1 MNIVGIVIAVLF
13 IITISNFVFKKF
25 NILIDQTNISSHKS
39 FINGHKTIPLSGG
52 FVFFLILVFFLP
64 ENYQYF
70 TILIFFIFL
79 TGLLSDLDILH
90 SPFFRI
96 IFQIIIIVV
105 YLFLFD
111 NFVSSI
117 RVDFFDN
124 LLNIFFIKLFFT
136 SFCILVLI
144 NGTNFIDGV
153 NTLAVGYFILVAS
166 NVLYLTE
173 VIGLDLD
180 ILLVSTCLT
189 SLVVIYIF
197 NFFGKIYLG
206 DGGAY
211 LISFVVGV
219 ILIKFSNDNYLVSPY
234 YIVALLWYPAY
245 ENLFS
250 IIRKK
255 ILKKPPSTPDN
266 EHLHQLIYLYLNK
279 SFNINKNLSNPLSGL
294 LVCLYNLFYFFF
306 ILGHFK
312 YYHTTILVYSIL
324 FNVLFYNFLYFL
336 LKKKLIHNKNNG

>member
-1 MNIVGIVIAVLF
+1 MNIVGIAIAVLF

-25 NILIDQTNISSHKS
+25 NILIDQTNISNHKS
-39 FINGHKTIPLSGG
+39 FINGHKTTPLLGG

-96 IFQIIIIVV
+96 IFQTIIIVV

-153 NTLAVGYFILVAS
+153 NTLVVGYFILVAS

-173 VIGLDLD
+173 VNDLDLD

-211 LISFVVGV
+211 LISFAIGV
-219 ILIKFSNDNYLVSPY
+219 TLIKFSNDNYLVSPY

-255 ILKKPPSTPDN
+255 ISKKSPSVPDN
-266 EHLHQLIYLYLNK
+266 EHLHQFIYLYLDK
-279 SFNINKNLSNPLSGL
+279 LFNIDKNFSNTLSGVL
-294 LVCLYNLFYFFF
+294 ICLYNLFYFLF
-306 ILGHFK
+306 IFDEYNQTETLA
-312 YYHTTILVYSIL
+312 YSII
-324 FNVLFYNFLYFL
+324 FNVLFYNLLYFL
-336 LKKKLIHNKNNG
+336 LRKKLFRNK

>member
-25 NILIDQTNISSHKS
+25 DVLIDRTNISNHKS
-39 FINGHKTIPLSGG
+39 FINGHKTTPLLGG

-96 IFQIIIIVV
+96 TFQTIIIVV

-117 RVDFFDN
+117 RIDFFDN

-144 NGTNFIDGV
+144 NGTNFVDGV
-153 NTLAVGYFILVAS
+153 NTLVVGYFILVAS

-173 VIGLDLD
+173 IVGLDLD
-180 ILLVSTCLT
+180 VLLVSIYLTC
-189 SLVVIYIF
+189 LVVIYIF

-211 LISFVVGV
+211 LISFVAGV
-219 ILIKFSNDNYLVSPY
+219 TLIKFSNDNYLVSPY

-255 ILKKPPSTPDN
+255 ISKKSPSTPDN
-266 EHLHQLIYLYLNK
+266 EHLHQFIYLYLDK
-279 SFNINKNLSNPLSGL
+279 SFNIDKNFSSTLSGIL
-294 LVCLYNLFYFFF
+294 ICLYNLFYFLF
-306 ILGHFK
+306 IFDE
-312 YYHTTILVYSIL
+312 YHQTDTLVYSII
-324 FNVLFYNFLYFL
+324 FNVLFYNLLYFL
-336 LKKKLIHNKNNG
+336 LRKKLFKNK

>member
-1 MNIVGIVIAVLF
+1 MNIVGIATAVLF

-25 NILIDQTNISSHKS
+25 NILIDQTNISTHKS
-39 FINGHKTIPLSGG
+39 FINGHKTTPLLGG

-90 SPFFRI
+90 SPFLRI
-96 IFQIIIIVV
+96 IFQMIIIVA

-117 RVDFFDN
+117 RIDFFDN

-153 NTLAVGYFILVAS
+153 NTLVVGYFILVAS
-166 NVLYLTE
+166 NILYLTE
-173 VIGLDLD
+173 VNNLNLD

-211 LISFVVGV
+211 LVSFVAGV
-219 ILIKFSNDNYLVSPY
+219 TLIKFSNDNYLVSPY

-255 ILKKPPSTPDN
+255 ILKKTPSTPDN
-266 EHLHQLIYLYLNK
+266 EHLHQFIYLYLDK
-279 SFNINKNLSNPLSGL
+279 LFNINKNFSNTLSGIL
-294 LVCLYNLFYFFF
+294 ICLYNLFYFLF
-306 ILGHFK
+306 IFDEYNQTETLA
-312 YYHTTILVYSIL
+312 YSII
-324 FNVLFYNFLYFL
+324 FNVLFYNLLYFL
-336 LKKKLIHNKNNG
+336 LRKKLFKNK

>member
-1 MNIVGIVIAVLF
+1 
-13 IITISNFVFKKF
+13 
-25 NILIDQTNISSHKS
+25 
-39 FINGHKTIPLSGG
+39 
-52 FVFFLILVFFLP
+52 
-64 ENYQYF
+64 
-70 TILIFFIFL
+70 
-79 TGLLSDLDILH
+79 LH
-90 SPFFRI
+90 SPFLRI
-96 IFQIIIIVV
+96 IFQTIVIVV
-105 YLFLFD
+105 YLFLLD

-153 NTLAVGYFILVAS
+153 NTLVVGYFILVAS

-173 VIGLDLD
+173 VNSFNLD

-189 SLVVIYIF
+189 CLVTIYIF

-211 LISFVVGV
+211 LISFVIGV
-219 ILIKFSNDNYLVSPY
+219 TLIKFSNNNYLVSPY

-255 ILKKPPSTPDN
+255 ILKKFPSAPDN
-266 EHLHQLIYLYLNK
+266 EHLHQLIYLYLDK
-279 SFNINKNLSNPLSGL
+279 SFNVDKNFSNTLSGIL
-294 LVCLYNLFYFFF
+294 ICLYNLFYFLAIFDNF
-306 ILGHFK
+306 NYTK
-312 YYHTTILVYSIL
+312 TLVYSII

-336 LKKKLIHNKNNG
+336 LRKKLYKNI

>member
-25 NILIDQTNISSHKS
+25 DVLIDRTNISNHKS
-39 FINGHKTIPLSGG
+39 FINGHKTTPLLGG

-96 IFQIIIIVV
+96 IFQTIIIVV

-153 NTLAVGYFILVAS
+153 NTLVVGYFILVAS

-173 VIGLDLD
+173 VNDLDLD

-211 LISFVVGV
+211 LISFAIGV
-219 ILIKFSNDNYLVSPY
+219 TLIKFSNDNYLVSPY

-255 ILKKPPSTPDN
+255 ISKKSPSVPDN
-266 EHLHQLIYLYLNK
+266 EHLHQFIYLYLDK
-279 SFNINKNLSNPLSGL
+279 LFNIDKNFSNTLSGVL
-294 LVCLYNLFYFFF
+294 ICLYNLFYFLF
-306 ILGHFK
+306 IFDEYNQTETLA
-312 YYHTTILVYSIL
+312 YSII
-324 FNVLFYNFLYFL
+324 FNVLFYNLLYFL
-336 LKKKLIHNKNNG
+336 LRKKLFRNK

>member
-25 NILIDQTNISSHKS
+25 DILIDRTNISNHKS
-39 FINGHKTIPLSGG
+39 FINGHKTTPLLGG

-153 NTLAVGYFILVAS
+153 NTLVVGYFILVAS

-173 VIGLDLD
+173 VNNLDLD

-189 SLVVIYIF
+189 CLVVIYIF

-219 ILIKFSNDNYLVSPY
+219 TLIKFSNDNYLVSPY

-255 ILKKPPSTPDN
+255 ISKKSPSMPDN
-266 EHLHQLIYLYLNK
+266 EHLHQFIYLYLDK
-279 SFNINKNLSNPLSGL
+279 LFNINKNFSNTLSGIL
-294 LVCLYNLFYFFF
+294 ICLYNLFYFLF
-306 ILGHFK
+306 IFDEYNQTETLA
-312 YYHTTILVYSIL
+312 YSII
-324 FNVLFYNFLYFL
+324 FNVLFYNLLYFL
-336 LKKKLIHNKNNG
+336 LRKKLFKNK

>member
-1 MNIVGIVIAVLF
+1 MNTVGIVIAALF

-117 RVDFFDN
+117 RIDFFDN

-136 SFCILVLI
+136 SFCVLVLI

-173 VIGLDLD
+173 VNNLNLD

-189 SLVVIYIF
+189 SLVIIYIF

-211 LISFVVGV
+211 LISFVISVT
-219 ILIKFSNDNYLVSPY
+219 LIKFHNENYLVSPY

-255 ILKKPPSTPDN
+255 ILKKPTSTPDN

>member
-1 MNIVGIVIAVLF
+1 MNIVGTVIAVLF

-25 NILIDQTNISSHKS
+25 NILIDQTNISNHKS
-39 FINGHKTIPLSGG
+39 FINGHKTTPLLGG

-90 SPFFRI
+90 SPFLRI
-96 IFQIIIIVV
+96 IFQTIIIVV

-153 NTLAVGYFILVAS
+153 NTLVVGYFILVAS

-173 VIGLDLD
+173 VKNLDLD

-189 SLVVIYIF
+189 CFVIIYIF

-219 ILIKFSNDNYLVSPY
+219 TLIKFSNDNYIVSPY

-255 ILKKPPSTPDN
+255 ISKKTPSTPDN
-266 EHLHQLIYLYLNK
+266 EHLHQFIYLYLDR
-279 SFNINKNLSNPLSGL
+279 SFNINKNFSNTLSGIL
-294 LVCLYNLFYFFF
+294 ICLYNLFYFLF
-306 ILGHFK
+306 IFDEYNQTETLA
-312 YYHTTILVYSIL
+312 YSII
-324 FNVLFYNFLYFL
+324 FNVLFYNLLYFL
-336 LKKKLIHNKNNG
+336 LRKKLFKNK

>member
-1 MNIVGIVIAVLF
+1 MNIVGIAIAVLF

-25 NILIDQTNISSHKS
+25 NILIDQTNISTHKS
-39 FINGHKTIPLSGG
+39 FINGHKTTPLLGG

-96 IFQIIIIVV
+96 IFQTIIIVV

-153 NTLAVGYFILVAS
+153 NTLVVGYFILVAS

-173 VIGLDLD
+173 VNDLDLD

-211 LISFVVGV
+211 LISFAIGV
-219 ILIKFSNDNYLVSPY
+219 TLIKFSNDNYLVSPY

-255 ILKKPPSTPDN
+255 ILKKTPSTPDN
-266 EHLHQLIYLYLNK
+266 EHLHQFIYLYLDK
-279 SFNINKNLSNPLSGL
+279 LFNINKNFSNTLSGIL
-294 LVCLYNLFYFFF
+294 ICLYNLFYFLF
-306 ILGHFK
+306 ISAE
-312 YYHTTILVYSIL
+312 YHQTETLAYSII
-324 FNVLFYNFLYFL
+324 FNVLLYNLLYFL
-336 LKKKLIHNKNNG
+336 LRKKLFKNK

>member
-1 MNIVGIVIAVLF
+1 MNIVGTVIAVLF

-39 FINGHKTIPLSGG
+39 FINGYKTIPLSGG

-96 IFQIIIIVV
+96 IFQIIVIVA

-117 RVDFFDN
+117 RIDFFDN

-153 NTLAVGYFILVAS
+153 NTLVVGYFILVVS

-173 VIGLDLD
+173 VHNLNLD
-180 ILLVSTCLT
+180 ILLVSTCLA
-189 SLVVIYIF
+189 SLMVIYIF

-211 LISFVVGV
+211 LISFIIGV
-219 ILIKFSNDNYLVSPY
+219 ILIKFSNDNFLVSPY
-234 YIVALLWYPAY
+234 YVVALLWYPAY

-255 ILKKPPSTPDN
+255 ILSKSPSTPDN
-266 EHLHQLIYLYLNK
+266 KHLHQLIFLYLDK
-279 SFNINKNLSNPLSGL
+279 SFNIDKNFSNTLSGIL
-294 LVCLYNLFYFFF
+294 ICLYNLFYFLIIFDNF
-306 ILGHFK
+306 N
-312 YYHTTILVYSIL
+312 HTETLVYSVI
-324 FNVLFYNFLYFL
+324 FNVLFYNLLYL
-336 LKKKLIHNKNNG
+336 LLIKKLFKNK

>member
-25 NILIDQTNISSHKS
+25 DVLIDRTNISNHKS
-39 FINGHKTIPLSGG
+39 FINGHKTTPLLGG

-96 IFQIIIIVV
+96 IFQTIIIVV

-117 RVDFFDN
+117 RIDFFDN

-153 NTLAVGYFILVAS
+153 NTLVVGYFILVAS

-173 VIGLDLD
+173 VNNLDLD

-211 LISFVVGV
+211 LISFVAGV
-219 ILIKFSNDNYLVSPY
+219 TLIKFSNDNYIVSPY

-255 ILKKPPSTPDN
+255 ISKKSPSTPDN
-266 EHLHQLIYLYLNK
+266 EHLHQFIYLYLDK
-279 SFNINKNLSNPLSGL
+279 SFNINKNFSNTLSGIL
-294 LVCLYNLFYFFF
+294 ICLYNLFYFLF
-306 ILGHFK
+306 IFDEYNQTETLA
-312 YYHTTILVYSIL
+312 YSII
-324 FNVLFYNFLYFL
+324 FNVLFYNLLYFL
-336 LKKKLIHNKNNG
+336 LRKKLFKNK

>member
-1 MNIVGIVIAVLF
+1 MNIVGTVIAALF

-25 NILIDQTNISSHKS
+25 DILIDRTNISNHKS
-39 FINGHKTIPLSGG
+39 FINGYKTTPLLGG

-90 SPFFRI
+90 SPFLRI
-96 IFQIIIIVV
+96 IFQTIIIVV

-117 RVDFFDN
+117 RVDFFNN

-153 NTLAVGYFILVAS
+153 NTLVVGYFILVVS

-173 VIGLDLD
+173 VNSFNLD

-189 SLVVIYIF
+189 CLVTIYIF

-211 LISFVVGV
+211 LISFVIGV
-219 ILIKFSNDNYLVSPY
+219 TLIKFSNDNYLVSPY

-255 ILKKPPSTPDN
+255 ISKKFPSAPDN
-266 EHLHQLIYLYLNK
+266 EHLHQLIYLYLDK
-279 SFNINKNLSNPLSGL
+279 SFNVDKNFSNTLSGIL
-294 LVCLYNLFYFFF
+294 ICLYNLFYFLAIFDNF
-306 ILGHFK
+306 D
-312 YYHTTILVYSIL
+312 HTETLVYSII
-324 FNVLFYNFLYFL
+324 FNVFVYNFLYFL
-336 LKKKLIHNKNNG
+336 LRKKTYKNK

>member
-1 MNIVGIVIAVLF
+1 MNIVGIVITLLF

-25 NILIDQTNISSHKS
+25 DILIDRTNISSHKS
-39 FINGHKTIPLSGG
+39 FINGHKTTPLLGG

-79 TGLLSDLDILH
+79 IGLLSDLDILN

-96 IFQIIIIVV
+96 IFQTIIIVV
-105 YLFLFD
+105 YLSLFD

-124 LLNIFFIKLFFT
+124 LLNIFFIKLFFS

-153 NTLAVGYFILVAS
+153 NSLVVGYFILVAS
-166 NVLYLTE
+166 NILYLTE
-173 VIGLDLD
+173 VNNLNLD

-211 LISFVVGV
+211 LISFIAGV
-219 ILIKFSNDNYLVSPY
+219 TLIKFSNDNYPVSPY
-234 YIVALLWYPAY
+234 YIAALLWYPAY

-255 ILKKPPSTPDN
+255 ILKKTPSTPDN
-266 EHLHQLIYLYLNK
+266 EHLHQFIYLYLDK
-279 SFNINKNLSNPLSGL
+279 SFNIGKNFSNTLSGIL
-294 LVCLYNLFYFFF
+294 ICLYNLFYFLF
-306 ILGHFK
+306 IFDE
-312 YYHTTILVYSIL
+312 YHQTETLAYSII
-324 FNVLFYNFLYFL
+324 FNVLFYNILYFF
-336 LKKKLIHNKNNG
+336 LKKKLFKNK

>member
-117 RVDFFDN
+117 RIDFFDN

-136 SFCILVLI
+136 SFCLLVLI

-153 NTLAVGYFILVAS
+153 NTLVIGYFILVAS
-166 NVLYLTE
+166 NILYLTE
-173 VIGLDLD
+173 VNNLNLD

-189 SLVVIYIF
+189 SLVIIYIF

-211 LISFVVGV
+211 LISFVISVT
-219 ILIKFSNDNYLVSPY
+219 LIKFHNENYLVSPY

-255 ILKKPPSTPDN
+255 ILKKPTSTPDN

>member
-1 MNIVGIVIAVLF
+1 MNIVGIVIAALF
-13 IITISNFVFKKF
+13 IITISNFVFIKF
-25 NILIDQTNISSHKS
+25 DVLIDRTNISNHKS
-39 FINGHKTIPLSGG
+39 FINGHKTIFFLGG

-96 IFQIIIIVV
+96 TFQTIIIVV

-117 RVDFFDN
+117 RVDFFNN

-153 NTLAVGYFILVAS
+153 NTLVVGYFILVVS

-173 VIGLDLD
+173 VNSFNLD

-189 SLVVIYIF
+189 CLVTIYIF

-211 LISFVVGV
+211 LISFVIGV
-219 ILIKFSNDNYLVSPY
+219 TLIKFSNDNYLVSPY

-255 ILKKPPSTPDN
+255 ILKKFPSAPDN
-266 EHLHQLIYLYLNK
+266 EHLHQLIYLYLDK
-279 SFNINKNLSNPLSGL
+279 SFNVDKNFSNTLSGIL
-294 LVCLYNLFYFFF
+294 ICLYNLFYFLAIFDNF
-306 ILGHFK
+306 NYTK
-312 YYHTTILVYSIL
+312 TLVYSII
-324 FNVLFYNFLYFL
+324 FNVLFYNF
-336 LKKKLIHNKNNG
+336 

>member
-1 MNIVGIVIAVLF
+1 MNIVGTVIAVLF

-25 NILIDQTNISSHKS
+25 NILIDQTNISSHKR

-153 NTLAVGYFILVAS
+153 NTLVVGYFILVAS

-173 VIGLDLD
+173 VNDLDLD
-180 ILLVSTCLT
+180 ILLVSTCLIT
-189 SLVVIYIF
+189 LVVIYIF

-211 LISFVVGV
+211 LISFAIGV
-219 ILIKFSNDNYLVSPY
+219 TLIKFSNDNYLVSPY

-255 ILKKPPSTPDN
+255 ILKKTPSTPDN
-266 EHLHQLIYLYLNK
+266 EHLHQLIYLYLDK
-279 SFNINKNLSNPLSGL
+279 SFNIDKNFSNTLSGIL
-294 LVCLYNLFYFFF
+294 ICLYNLFYFLF
-306 ILGHFK
+306 IFDEYNQTETLA
-312 YYHTTILVYSIL
+312 YSII
-324 FNVLFYNFLYFL
+324 FNVLFYNLLYFL
-336 LKKKLIHNKNNG
+336 LRKKLFKNK

>member
-1 MNIVGIVIAVLF
+1 MNIVGIVIAALF

-25 NILIDQTNISSHKS
+25 NILIDRTNISNHKS
-39 FINGHKTIPLSGG
+39 FINGHKTTPLLGG
-52 FVFFLILVFFLP
+52 VVFFLILVFFLP
-64 ENYQYF
+64 KNYQYF

-90 SPFFRI
+90 SPLLRV
-96 IFQIIIIVV
+96 IFQTIVIVV

-111 NFVSSI
+111 NFIPST

-136 SFCILVLI
+136 LFCILVLI

-153 NTLAVGYFILVAS
+153 NTLVVGYFILVAS
-166 NVLYLTE
+166 NILYLTE

-189 SLVVIYIF
+189 CLVVIYIF
-197 NFFGKIYLG
+197 NFFGKTYLG

-211 LISFVVGV
+211 LISFVIGV
-219 ILIKFSNDNYLVSPY
+219 TLIKFSNDNYLVSPY

-255 ILKKPPSTPDN
+255 ILKKSPSTPDN
-266 EHLHQLIYLYLNK
+266 EHLHQLIYLYLDK
-279 SFNINKNLSNPLSGL
+279 SFNINKNSSNTLSGIL
-294 LVCLYNLFYFFF
+294 ICLYNLFYFLF
-306 ILGHFK
+306 ILDE
-312 YYHTTILVYSIL
+312 YHQTETLVYSVI
-324 FNVLFYNFLYFL
+324 FNVLIYSLLYFL
-336 LKKKLIHNKNNG
+336 LKKKLYKNK

>member
-52 FVFFLILVFFLP
+52 FIFFLILVFFLP
-64 ENYQYF
+64 NNYQYF

-90 SPFFRI
+90 SPFSRI
-96 IFQIIIIVV
+96 IFQSIIIVV

-153 NTLAVGYFILVAS
+153 NTLVAGYFILVAS

-173 VIGLDLD
+173 INNLDLD

-189 SLVVIYIF
+189 SLVVIFIF

-211 LISFVVGV
+211 LISFVAGV
-219 ILIKFSNDNYLVSPY
+219 TLIKFSNDNYLVSPY

-255 ILKKPPSTPDN
+255 ILKKSPSTPDN
-266 EHLHQLIYLYLNK
+266 EHLHQFIYLYLDK
-279 SFNINKNLSNPLSGL
+279 SFNIDKNFSNTLSGIL
-294 LVCLYNLFYFFF
+294 ICIYNLFYFLTIFDNF
-306 ILGHFK
+306 S
-312 YYHTTILVYSIL
+312 HTEILVYSII
-324 FNVLFYNFLYFL
+324 FNVLFYNLLYFL
-336 LKKKLIHNKNNG
+336 LRKKLFKNK